1 MEDDHLKK
9 ENKTKGKKER
19 TKEKIF
25 NTALSLFLEQGY
37 DNTTVQE
44 ITEKAEVAKGTFFS
58 HFPTKDAILTYLGEQ
73 RIEKMQETLSIELS
87 QVQNAKDQILKLFDF
102 LAEVNEENKKITKLI
117 SYEILK
123 KFNSPELNHETENQL
138 ELKRIMEHI
147 IVKGQQTGEFKQDFQ
162 SNHVADIL
170 IGVYFY
176 TLLQWLSVDL
186 SISLKKEYRDRVFI
200 VLGGIE
206 NG

>member
-1 MEDDHLKK
+1 MKK

-25 NTALSLFLEQGY
+25 KTALTLFLEQGY

-73 RIEKMQETLSIELS
+73 RIEKMQEALSIELS
-87 QVQNAKDQILKLFDF
+87 QIQSAKDQILKLFDF
-102 LAEVNEENKKITKLI
+102 LAEVNEENKKITKLV

-123 KFNSPELNHETENQL
+123 KFNSPELDHEAENQL
-138 ELKRIMEHI
+138 ELKRIMENI
-147 IVKGQQTGEFKQDFQ
+147 IVRGQQTREFKQDFQ
-162 SNHVADIL
+162 PNYVADIL
-170 IGVYFY
+170 IGIYFY
-176 TLLQWLSVDL
+176 TLLHWLSIDL
-186 SISLKKEYRDRVFI
+186 SVSLKKEYRDRVFI